1 MAKSSFVEGIGN
13 ITVHRGIV
21 HIEFVR
27 LKSVDPTTQKPEFE
41 TSEVISMT
49 VPAFEQVNQRLS
61 VLQEKL
67 EASRQAQPPVAAVSK
82 AAPAKKAVAKPKK

>member
-1 MAKSSFVEGIGN
+1 MAKNSFVEGIGN

-41 TSEVISMT
+41 TSEVVSMT
-49 VPAFEQVNQRLS
+49 TLALEQVNRRLS
-61 VLQEKL
+61 ALQEKL
-67 EASRQAQPPVAAVSK
+67 QASRQAQPSVAAVSK
-82 AAPAKKAVAKPKK
+82 AAPAKKAAAKPKK

>member
-1 MAKSSFVEGIGN
+1 MAKNSFVEGIGN

-41 TSEVISMT
+41 TSEVVSMT
-49 VPAFEQVNQRLS
+49 TLALEQVNRRLS
-61 VLQEKL
+61 ALQEKL
-67 EASRQAQPPVAAVSK
+67 QASRQAQPPVAAVSK
-82 AAPAKKAVAKPKK
+82 AAPAKKAAAEPKK

>member
-1 MAKSSFVEGIGN
+1 MTRNSFVEGIGN

-27 LKSVDPTTQKPEFE
+27 LKSVDPTTQKPDFE

-49 VPAFEQVNQRLS
+49 VPAFEQVNRRLS
-61 VLQEKL
+61 ALQEKL
-67 EASRQAQPPVAAVSK
+67 QASRPSATAAATVAKGQAT
-82 AAPAKKAVAKPKK
+82 KKVVAKPKK